1 MRIGVTAALT
11 DRSMPVDDFA
21 RAVEARGYDSLY
33 LPEHTHLPVA
43 LATPPA
49 LVGGMHLD
57 DYKRTVD
64 PFVSLAAAAAVTD
77 RILLG
82 TGIAL
87 VAQHDPIVLA
97 KQIATLDR
105 LSGGR
110 FVLGM
115 GYGWNRDEAADHGV
129 DFSARRALAREKV
142 LCMQALWSEDE
153 AEFHGVHVSLPPSF
167 SWPKPIQQPRVRVLV
182 GAARARSC
190 SRPSPTTRTAGCPSG
205 GRASPTPW
213 RASGGPSRR
222 RGVTLT
228 PSRWSPSGA
237 FPTRESWPTS
247 HRSGAP
253 RWSSASPRGP
263 RPRCSGSSTT
273 TSGSSPPDGASEITG
288 PGRATMGR
296 RRRGGEGP

>member
-1 MRIGVTAALT
+1 VRIGVTAFLT

-49 LVGGMHLD
+49 LVQGVHLE
-57 DYKRTVD
+57 DYKRSLD

-82 TGIAL
+82 TGVTL

-129 DFSARRALAREKV
+129 DFSQRRAVARDKV
-142 LCMQALWSEDE
+142 LCMQALWSRDE
-153 AEFHGVHVSLPPSF
+153 AEYHGEHVSLPLSF
-167 SWPKPIQQPRVRVLV
+167 SWPKPVQQPRVRTLV
-182 GAARARSC
+182 GGGAGPKLFDAVTEYADGWMPIGGAGIGAALETLR
-190 SRPSPTTRTAGCPSG
+190 RTFADAGRDPDTLEVVPFG
-205 GRASPTPW
+205 TGPDEGKLAHYASIGCTEVVL
-213 RASGGPSRR
+213 R
-222 RGVTLT
+222 V
-228 PSRWSPSGA
+228 PSGA
-237 FPTRESWPTS
+237 ERDMLDVLDDYARFLP
-247 HRSGAP
+247 A
-253 RWSSASPRGP
+253 
-263 RPRCSGSSTT
+263 
-273 TSGSSPPDGASEITG
+273 
-288 PGRATMGR
+288 
-296 RRRGGEGP
+296 